1 MFERLTLKHKFMGL
15 EAVSFSMF
23 IAMALFGLV
32 QLSGSVQDGQE
43 NVTRL
48 NDYIEVMSQIKDMN
62 FAILK
67 EVKLAKDVW
76 IRGVDAATI
85 GKYRGEFVEATEN
98 FNQSHAAALA
108 GLKKLAEGR
117 SGFDGFIGN
126 MAVLADEHR
135 LMSGKYL
142 AQIDAHNGNAAESDA
157 KVNGIDRDLTKAIKA
172 QRDDFGAFVRQR
184 WGEKIEL
191 AQQDFQSRRNL
202 IIAWVV
208 ISLSLSIVLAS
219 LIIRHVLGMLGGDP
233 KEVAQVVNTMA
244 SGDFSAQ
251 PAKLPAP
258 GSLLADA
265 YQMQSALREMIAAV
279 KNQANQVGD
288 MAHSLAGS
296 ARQIAVNANQEADAV
311 STMASAIDEMS
322 VATSQIS
329 TQGDGARRIA
339 DGSRDTA
346 AQGERVVTRT
356 VSGLLATAKEIE
368 RAAGEVSRLGDDA
381 SRISE
386 VVKVIK
392 EIADQTN
399 LLALNAAIEAAR
411 AGEQGRGFAV
421 VADEV
426 RKLAA
431 RTANA
436 TQEINQM
443 SAKIGEVAKQALK
456 GMDTVVATTRAG
468 VSDAESAQASIG
480 NIRQSFGE
488 MAGVIEDISAALA
501 EQTVAANEL
510 AKNTER
516 VAQMSEENS
525 QAASALLQL
534 AGELEGRAG
543 QVRSAVEV
551 FRV

>member
-1 MFERLTLKHKFMGL
+1 MFDRLTLKHKFMAL

-43 NVTRL
+43 NVARL
-48 NDYIEVMSQIKDMN
+48 NADIEVMGQIDDMN
-62 FAILK
+62 IAFMT

-76 IRGVDAATI
+76 IRGADAATI
-85 GKYRGEFVEATEN
+85 GKYRGEFIEASEN
-98 FNQSHAAALA
+98 YNHSQAAALA
-108 GLKKLAEGR
+108 GLKTLAEGHT
-117 SGFDGFIGN
+117 GFDGFIGN
-126 MAVLADEHR
+126 MAALADEHR
-135 LMSGKYL
+135 VVSGKYL
-142 AQIDAHNGNAAESDA
+142 AQIDAHNGSTAESDA
-157 KVNGIDRDLTKAIKA
+157 RVKGVDRELTKKIKQ
-172 QRDDFGAFVRQR
+172 QRESFGVFVHRK
-184 WGEKIEL
+184 GVEKGEL
-191 AQQDFQSRRNL
+191 AQQNFQSRRNVV
-202 IIAWVV
+202 IIWVV
-208 ISLSLSIVLAS
+208 ISLSLSILLAS
-219 LIIRHVLGMLGGDP
+219 LIIRQVLGMLGGDP
-233 KEVAQVVNTMA
+233 REVAQVVNTMA
-244 SGDFSAQ
+244 LGDFSAQ

-265 YQMQSALREMIAAV
+265 YHMQSALREMIAAV
-279 KNQANQVGD
+279 KNQASQVGD
-288 MAHSLAGS
+288 MAQSLAGA
-296 ARQIAVNANQEADAV
+296 ARQIAANAHSEADAV
-311 STMASAIDEMS
+311 STMASAIEEMS

-346 AQGERVVTRT
+346 AQGERVVTKT
-356 VSGLLATAKEIE
+356 VSGLLATASEIK
-368 RAAGEVSRLGDDA
+368 RAAGEVSRLGEDA
-381 SRISE
+381 SHISE

-426 RKLAA
+426 RKLAE

-436 TQEINQM
+436 TLEINQM

-456 GMDTVVATTRAG
+456 GMDTVVATTREG
-468 VSDAESAQASIG
+468 VSDAESAQRSIG

-488 MAGVIEDISAALA
+488 VAGVIEDISSSLA
-501 EQTVAANEL
+501 EQAVAANDL
-510 AKNTER
+510 ARNTER

-534 AGELEGRAG
+534 AGALEGRAG